1 MGDEYA
7 ILFRPYFLNAF
18 TIEFPTFLEVYSES
32 HKANKAGPQPEN
44 PQPIAPVSI
53 SNFLTMW

>member
-1 MGDEYA
+1 MRDEYA

-18 TIEFPTFLEVYSES
+18 TIEVPTLLDVSSES
-32 HKANKAGPQPEN
+32 HKANKAGPEPDI

-53 SNFLTMW
+53 ATFLTM